1 MVWWKSLFQK
11 RPLEAQLDSELRFHI
26 EELTKANLT
35 AGVPT
40 NILVQFEMIELVE
53 GFLLVFPAHVTVLIS
68 ATFQHPILVSF
79 SRSSA
84 G

>member
-35 AGVPT
+35 AGVC
-40 NILVQFEMIELVE
+40 L
-53 GFLLVFPAHVTVLIS
+53 
-68 ATFQHPILVSF
+68 PIF
-79 SRSSA
+79 SSNLK
-84 G
+84 